1 MAGKVLL
8 PNVTIAVKNPA
19 KTFTGLQKL
28 VLSFFVRNCR
38 RAHDRREPGKDG
50 DMKNRVIAIIAMFW
64 ILGGFPVLA
73 VHAAD
78 YKLAMSEEKDVCQL
92 MLKFSKVGL
101 LETKNL
107 ESLPQLDTPEFLFVE
122 WGATKLAPSFHG
134 HNGNVEDALVDM
146 NNDGQ
151 LDWVVRIQWA
161 LGGLYS
167 HEIGIYG
174 RRQEPLFQD
183 VGFDERDLGKADAHL
198 RLVGRQ
204 YFLTKL
210 PQQKFKDGKSSYY
223 DIVPAY
229 LIPFQFK
236 NVAYILM
243 ANPFARPELVKKR
256 FAVVAKYLSTFQLLD
271 ICYIEEK

>member
-1 MAGKVLL
+1 VARKNVSMKKRLIVSFGVVWALGGLL
-8 PNVTIAVKNPA
+8 P
-19 KTFTGLQKL
+19 
-28 VLSFFVRNCR
+28 
-38 RAHDRREPGKDG
+38 
-50 DMKNRVIAIIAMFW
+50 
-64 ILGGFPVLA
+64 LA
-73 VHAAD
+73 AQTAD
-78 YKLAMSEEKDVCQL
+78 YKLAMSEEKDVWQL

-107 ESLPQLDTPEFLFVE
+107 ENLPRLDTPEFLFVE
-122 WGATKLAPSFHG
+122 WGATKLAPSFQG

-183 VGFDERDLGKADAHL
+183 VGFDERDLAKADARL
-198 RLVGRQ
+198 TLVGRE
-204 YFLTKL
+204 YFLTKI
-210 PQQKFKDGKSSYY
+210 PQQKFKDGKSLYY
-223 DIVPAY
+223 QIVPAY

-236 NVAYILM
+236 KVAYILM
-243 ANPFARPELVKKR
+243 ANPFARPELLMNRKR
-256 FAVVAKYLSTFQLLD
+256 FAVVAKYLSTFQLVD
-271 ICYIEEK
+271 VCYIEEK